1 MRSPT
6 VTRRVEY
13 YGVLKV
19 LRRCPR
25 FIARFAIV
33 ARRSASLREPRAR
46 HDEGLDGG
54 ARELGENERR
64 TVHCTVVIPK
74 RLQLRALCAC
84 RDETIGIE
92 TIGNGQKTSRP
103 RFARARGRLKNRKTK
118 PFRFRFSLA
127 SILRSLRQ
135 NKTRQRKSAI
145 LKLYRYFSSSRDAR
159 TRTKGGAAANDDAR
173 GKGTKKKNDFLT
185 TTTHPARRAAV
196 APAT

>member
-118 PFRFRFSLA
+118 PFRFSLA

-135 NKTRQRKSAI
+135 NKTRQRRSSDI

-173 GKGTKKKNDFLT
+173 GKGTKKKDDFLT

>member
-25 FIARFAIV
+25 FIARFARV

-64 TVHCTVVIPK
+64 TMHCTVVIPK

-159 TRTKGGAAANDDAR
+159 TRTKGGR
-173 GKGTKKKNDFLT
+173 RQT
-185 TTTHPARRAAV
+185 TTRGERERRKK
-196 APAT
+196 TTF